1 MDLSKLNAIARGGFL
16 PTKKLADLHRNVK
29 FMVTQLKYVTTKYG
43 TKVVAE
49 LDSEF
54 EVFLPKRVSSDLVQ
68 DEKFFFELA
77 DAANKYELLNLVE
90 NECCKY
96 SSYLVLINKL

>member
-16 PTKKLADLHRNVK
+16 PTKKLSDLPRDVK
-29 FMVTQLKYVTTKYG
+29 LMVTNLKFVTTKYG

-54 EVFLPKRVSSDLVQ
+54 EVFLPKKVSSALVE
-68 DEKFFFELA
+68 DEDFFFELA
-77 DAANKYELLNLVE
+77 NAANKYELFLTSLNATNIE
-90 NECCKY
+90 FSGK
-96 SSYLVLINKL
+96 

>member
-1 MDLSKLNAIARGGFL
+1 
-16 PTKKLADLHRNVK
+16 
-29 FMVTQLKYVTTKYG
+29 MVTKLKYVTTKYG
-43 TKVVAE
+43 TKVLAE

-77 DAANKYELLNLVE
+77 DAANKYEFFLTSLNATNIE
-90 NECCKY
+90 FSGKW
-96 SSYLVLINKL
+96 VL

>member
-1 MDLSKLNAIARGGFL
+1 MDLSKLNAIAHGGFL
-16 PTKKLADLHRNVK
+16 PTKKLADLSQNVK
-29 FMVTQLKYVTTKYG
+29 LMVTQLKYVTTKYG
-43 TKVVAE
+43 NKVVAE

-77 DAANKYELLNLVE
+77 AVTNKYELFLTSLNATNIE
-90 NECCKY
+90 FSGK
-96 SSYLVLINKL
+96 

>member
-1 MDLSKLNAIARGGFL
+1 M
-16 PTKKLADLHRNVK
+16 
-29 FMVTQLKYVTTKYG
+29 TTKYG

-77 DAANKYELLNLVE
+77 AAANKYELFLTSLNATNIE
-90 NECCKY
+90 FSGK
-96 SSYLVLINKL
+96 